1 MKKNNNLLFI
11 LLFIYTRRTNDG
23 CSPGLK
29 VNIIM
34 GNKTPGDSTITD
46 LTFLA
51 FLKFVKKKEVSGKF
65 SCHFFKKIKENFL
78 FFSFFFS
85 LFSYLCLKKRI

>member
-65 SCHFFKKIKENFL
+65 SCHFFKKIKETFFL
-78 FFSFFFS
+78 FF
-85 LFSYLCLKKRI
+85 LFLSI